1 MQHVNERVS
10 ASYLE
15 LPTPRPFPFDAVVDL
30 LTDYLFWPALRKLID
45 PVVAPGILAIFTLSF
60 FKASGWLIALIVL
73 AIVVRLSTDVRKVGG
88 RIRDEVALL
97 RHGLTV
103 RAHVMQLRPY
113 RSTLGEIDGAR
124 LDCAI
129 PVAARRTYIGS
140 IWLSDGTEAVEVAKR
155 GRLTVICLPRT
166 PGTWRIVEQLSSEV
180 RYDRMGPIERIPS
193 DLI

>member
-15 LPTPRPFPFDAVVDL
+15 LPAPRPFPSDALLDL
-30 LTDYLFWPALRKLID
+30 LIDHLLRPALRKLID
-45 PVVAPGILAIFTLSF
+45 PVVAPALLAIMALSF
-60 FKASGWLIALIVL
+60 LRASGWLVALVAVIIAARL
-73 AIVVRLSTDVRKVGG
+73 AGGVRRVYG
-88 RIRDEVALL
+88 RIQDEVALL

-103 RAHVMQLRPY
+103 RAHVMHLRPY
-113 RSTLGEIDGAR
+113 RTILGEIAGAR

-129 PVAARRTYIGS
+129 PVAPRRTYIGS
-140 IWLSDGTEAVEVAKR
+140 IWLSDGTEAVEIAKR

-166 PGTWRIVEQLSSEV
+166 PGTWRVVERLSSEI

-193 DLI
+193 DVI